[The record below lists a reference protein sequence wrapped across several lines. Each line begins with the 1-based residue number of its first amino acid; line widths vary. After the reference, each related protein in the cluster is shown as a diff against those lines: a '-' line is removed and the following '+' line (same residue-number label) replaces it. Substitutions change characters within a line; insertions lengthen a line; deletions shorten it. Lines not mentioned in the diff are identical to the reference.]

1 MEKAER
7 TELNQLWAELRVMQ
21 LLTARLAVR
30 EFSANELEAWYQRMI
45 TMYEDRTDVS
55 YISQASMVLALE
67 RMGKLLRDARD
78 ALGPPP
84 AP

>member
-7 TELNQLWAELRVMQ
+7 IELNKLWAELRVMQ

-30 EFSANELEAWYQRMI
+30 EFSADELEAWYQRMI

-55 YISQASMVLALE
+55 YISQASMVPALE
-67 RMGKLLRDARD
+67 RMGQLLRDARD
-78 ALGPPP
+78 AVRPPP